1 MDGGVHDVDSV
12 AIGRDNRK
20 ADALFS
26 PTNKAMRMKTTTKR
40 SGVGRRVD
48 RRSSD
53 DDDGRLM
60 MWENYYFVVGISGTR
75 RPWGEERVST

>member
-1 MDGGVHDVDSV
+1 MTGFVVEGRRMDGGVHDSV
-12 AIGRDNRK
+12 AIVIGRDDRK

-26 PTNKAMRMKTTTKR
+26 STNKAMRMKTTTTKR
-40 SGVGRRVD
+40 SGACRRVD

-60 MWENYYFVVGISGTR
+60 KENFCGL
-75 RPWGEERVST
+75 